1 MNLDKEGQEH
11 PMVKE
16 DIDKEIPHGWQWIT
30 EWKID
35 TDGPVSIDGQ
45 SNIVRYIT
53 VMIMQAV

>member
-45 SNIVRYIT
+45 SNIVRIIT
-53 VMIMQAV
+53 VMII